1 MPLSTPPIRALWRT
15 VACAALAFLVSAPV
29 VAADYPERNRPIKL
43 LVGYPAGGGTDR
55 IARIIAQGL
64 TDTLGTSVVV
74 ENRTGATGTIAA
86 NAVAKAPADGYTLLL
101 SAGSDVTMVKYTTP
115 SLPYNIYHDFAPVGR
130 IAQAP
135 YVLITNKQVPGESL
149 QDLVQYIRKQPDS
162 THVGAAATISRLT
175 ADLFRIR
182 SGLNTNTIL
191 YGGSSTP
198 MKDLLGNQI
207 KVSVDVMP
215 SVLPQVRAGTVKARA
230 VAAKKRSA
238 LLPNVQTTGEGG
250 YPDVV
255 GIVWYCL
262 LAPKGTPTAATQS
275 LQAALQK
282 VLASPDTQRQL
293 VDSGYEPYIGDTPAE
308 LQALLAEET
317 ERWGQ
322 IIKLTGIDV
331 K

>member
-1 MPLSTPPIRALWRT
+1 MWRT
-15 VACAALAFLVSAPV
+15 VVCAALALLAAAPA
-29 VAADYPERNRPIKL
+29 VAADYPEKNRPVKL

-74 ENRTGATGTIAA
+74 ENRTGAAGTIAA
-86 NAVAKAPADGYTLLL
+86 NAVAKSSADGYTLML

-115 SLPYNIYHDFAPVGR
+115 GLPYNIYHDFAPVGR

-135 YVLITNKQVPGESL
+135 YVLITNRHVPGESM
-149 QDLVQYIRKQPDS
+149 QDLVQYIRKQPHP
-162 THVGAAATISRLT
+162 TPVAAAATISRLT

-191 YGGSSTP
+191 YGGSTTP
-198 MKDLLGNQI
+198 MKDLLGNQLQ
-207 KVSVDVMP
+207 VSVDVMP

-230 VAAKKRSA
+230 VAAKKRSP
-238 LLPNVQTTGEGG
+238 LLPNVQTTGEAG

-262 LAPKGTPTAATQS
+262 LAPKGTPAAVVQS
-275 LQAALQK
+275 LNAALQK
-282 VLASPDTQRQL
+282 VLSSPEAQRQL
-293 VDSGYEPYIGDTPAE
+293 VDSGYEPYVGDTPAE

>member
-1 MPLSTPPIRALWRT
+1 LWR
-15 VACAALAFLVSAPV
+15 AALCAGLAFIAGAPAF
-29 VAADYPERNRPIKL
+29 AADYPEKNRPVKL

-86 NAVAKAPADGYTLLL
+86 NAVAKAPADGYTLML

-135 YVLITNKQVPGESL
+135 YVLITNKHVPGESL
-149 QDLVQYIRKQPDS
+149 QDLVQYIRRQPNP
-162 THVGAAATISRLT
+162 TPVAAAATISRLT

-198 MKDLLGNQI
+198 MKDLLGNQLQ
-207 KVSVDVMP
+207 VSVDVMP

-230 VAAKKRSA
+230 VAATKRSA

-262 LAPKGTPTAATQS
+262 LAPKGTPPAVVQS
-275 LQAALQK
+275 LQTALQK
-282 VLASPDTQRQL
+282 VLASPDAQRQL
-293 VDSGYEPYIGDTPAE
+293 LESGYEPYVGDTPAE
-308 LQALLAEET
+308 LEALLAEET